1 LYQNETVLCGASKY
15 TRKFYLNPDFDSL
28 PKDIKDELKIM
39 CVLFTEDVGGTI
51 ELIFTEKGNLRI
63 RTEAEDGDAL
73 YDDIGSALLVK
84 KMKNDK
90 EELFMKLEM
99 YFKMFALG
107 MDPEELEDE
116 VRQGRFEDEDDE

>member
-1 LYQNETVLCGASKY
+1 MLCGASKY

-116 VRQGRFEDEDDE
+116 VRQGRFEDEDEDDE

>member
-1 LYQNETVLCGASKY
+1 MYQNETVLCGASKY
-15 TRKFYLNPDFDSL
+15 TQKFYLNPDFDSL

-51 ELIFTEKGNLRI
+51 ELIFSEKGNLRI

-99 YFKMFALG
+99 YFKMYALG